1 MQNDDNS
8 TNSVVSCFDDAGD
21 SSVTI
26 LANSL
31 VPNKSYLVELVV
43 FMDGRKSDL
52 AVQVVCI

>member
-8 TNSVVSCFDDAGD
+8 RSSVVSCFGDAGD

-26 LANSL
+26 PANILA
-31 VPNKSYLVELVV
+31 PNKSYLVELVV
-43 FMDGRKSDL
+43 FMDGRKSDF